1 MGSSYIFEPPAVSVP
16 AVSSVTSQ
24 PGGVTR
30 ISFTAQPTE
39 IYLNDIIEV
48 SGLVGEG
55 WADMNGTH
63 YVLRRFLGLKY
74 IEIPYDSSGYSAYTD
89 SMPTVTVKR
98 GYCTQIAPDIASV
111 AYYSG
116 KALDVIIDPGDN
128 RHILRSGDIVAI
140 TGATGADAD
149 KVNGVI
155 VVAINTLDPFKYT
168 LYGFTDLD
176 ETSINALD
184 FSNAVLELPYGGA
197 VPLGYVDGSGR
208 IYPSKEITPL
218 PNDTDARVL
227 IDHNVSHNGNFY
239 VLFSTGPDYRLQ
251 LDGARDVRLNA
262 AVVASDRQFQFT
274 NSNIVK
280 SDYTFIGMYF
290 KMDDTGELA
299 AGEQFVDLESELKYA
314 ALVFGQHVDEYGRV
328 DVGTIRGAVPI
339 AKTDII
345 AGDGSAIITREGRVK
360 STGGRAGGIL

>member
-1 MGSSYIFEPPAVSVP
+1 MGSSYIFEPPAVSAP
-16 AVSSVTSQ
+16 AVSSITSQ
-24 PGGVTR
+24 SGGITR

-39 IYLNDIIEV
+39 IYVNDIIEV

-63 YVLRRFLGLKY
+63 YVLSRVLGFKY
-74 IEIPYDSSGYSAYTD
+74 IEIPYDSSGYSAYTG

-111 AYYSG
+111 SYYSG
-116 KALDVIIDPGDN
+116 TALDVIIDPGDN
-128 RHILRSGDIVAI
+128 RHILRPGDIVAI
-140 TGATGADAD
+140 TGATGTDAD

-155 VVAINTLDPFKYT
+155 VVAIAALGPFKYI

-197 VPLGYVDGSGR
+197 VPLGYVDGTGR

-239 VLFSTGPDYRLQ
+239 VLFSTGMDYMLQ
-251 LDGARDVRLNA
+251 ADGARDVRLNA

-345 AGDGSAIITREGRVK
+345 AGDGSAIITREGRVIG
-360 STGGRAGGIL
+360 TGGVIGFL